1 VQSGVSREDVF
12 GRQMLRLTTFGGVGI
27 RAEGADGTP
36 ATELAVSR
44 RALALLV
51 LVAASP
57 RTGISR
63 DKLVALLWPESD
75 EEHGRNALRQSL
87 HTLRRELRDPEV
99 LQGSDIL
106 RLDPAAIASDLREF
120 DAARA
125 AGRPEDAAGLY
136 AGPFLDGFHVGG
148 SPEFERWVEE
158 TRAAY
163 KREFADL
170 VKDLAREAG
179 RKGDPAAAVRWWRRL
194 AVEDPLDSAVARS
207 LMEALAAAGDR
218 AGALR
223 HGQVYETLLR
233 EELGAGPDPAIS
245 RLLERLRAGPGIEAP
260 AAPQVGPPAGGA
272 ASAGILRAAA
282 PAAVKFLADLRAA
295 LQGRYAIEEEVERA
309 REGAVRLV
317 RARDVRHDR
326 EVVLKVLHP
335 SLASMLDVDRFLR
348 EIKLTARLRH
358 PHILPLL
365 DSGEV
370 NGRPWFAMPEI
381 GGVSLRVRLAA
392 QGRIPLDEVIGT
404 AQELAGALDHAHRH
418 GVLHRDVSPENILL
432 AEGHALLT
440 NLGVARALDAA
451 ATPKLTETGMLVGSP
466 AYVSPEQSAGD
477 TPLDGRSDQ
486 YSLGCV
492 LYEML
497 AGEPLFSGPTPQ
509 AIMAKRAAHRPVS
522 LEQSGLVP
530 PEVAAVLAR
539 ALAADPQRRFA
550 TAGEFAAALA
560 APSAPSAK
568 PHRPWL
574 RWLRPR

>member
-1 VQSGVSREDVF
+1 
-12 GRQMLRLTTFGGVGI
+12 MLRLTTFGGVGI
-27 RAEGADGTP
+27 RAGEADGTP
-36 ATELAVSR
+36 AAELAVSR

-51 LVAASP
+51 LVAAAP
-57 RTGISR
+57 NTGISR
-63 DKLVALLWPESD
+63 DKVVALLWPESD

-87 HTLRRELRDPEV
+87 HTLRRELRAPEV
-99 LQGSDIL
+99 LQGTDVL
-106 RLDPAAIASDLREF
+106 RLDPAAMTSDLREF
-120 DAARA
+120 ETARA
-125 AGRPEDAAGLY
+125 TGRPEDAAGLY

-148 SPEFERWVEE
+148 SSEFERWVEE
-158 TRAAY
+158 SRAAY

-170 VKDLAREAG
+170 VKGLAHEAD

-194 AVEDPLDSAVARS
+194 AVEDPLDSAVALG

-223 HGQVYETLLR
+223 HGQVHETLLR
-233 EELGAGPDPAIS
+233 EDLGAGPEPAIR
-245 RLLERLRAGPGIEAP
+245 RLMERLRAGTVAEAP
-260 AAPQVGPPAGGA
+260 TVPLAGPPAGGA
-272 ASAGILRAAA
+272 ASAVVPR
-282 PAAVKFLADLRAA
+282 PASPPALKFLADLRAA
-295 LQGRYAIEEEVERA
+295 LEGRYAIEEEVERS
-309 REGAVRLV
+309 REGAVRLL

-381 GGVSLRVRLAA
+381 GGVSLRARLTAE
-392 QGRIPLDEVIGT
+392 GGIPQEEVIAI

-418 GVLHRDVSPENILL
+418 GVLHRDVSPENVLL

-451 ATPKLTETGMLVGSP
+451 GTPKLTETGMLVGSP
-466 AYVSPEQSAGD
+466 AYISPEQSAGEV
-477 TPLDGRSDQ
+477 PLDGRSDQ

-509 AIMAKRAAHRPVS
+509 AIMAKRAAHRPDS
-522 LEQSGLVP
+522 LGQRGLIP
-530 PEVAAVLAR
+530 SALAAVLAR
-539 ALAADPQRRFA
+539 ALATEPHRRFA
-550 TAGEFAAALA
+550 TAGEFAQALA
-560 APSAPSAK
+560 THWAPPPAPA
-568 PHRPWL
+568 RRWFD
-574 RWLRPR
+574 WLRPR

>member
-1 VQSGVSREDVF
+1 
-12 GRQMLRLTTFGGVGI
+12 MLRLTTFGGVGI

-36 ATELAVSR
+36 VTELAVSR

-51 LVAASP
+51 LVAAAPS
-57 RTGISR
+57 TGISR
-63 DKLVALLWPESD
+63 DKVVALLWPESD

-87 HTLRRELRDPEV
+87 HTLRRELRAPEV
-99 LQGSDIL
+99 LQGSDVL
-106 RLDPAAIASDLREF
+106 RLDPAAMASDLREF
-120 DAARA
+120 ETARA
-125 AGRPEDAAGLY
+125 AGRLEDAAGLY

-170 VKDLAREAG
+170 VQALAREAG
-179 RKGDPAAAVRWWRRL
+179 RKGDRAGAVRWWRKL
-194 AVEDPLDSAVARS
+194 AVEDPLDSAGALG

-223 HGQVYETLLR
+223 HGQVHETLLR
-233 EELGAGPDPAIS
+233 EDLGAGPDPSIR
-245 RLLERLRAGPGIEAP
+245 RLMERLRTGPGAEAP
-260 AAPQVGPPAGGA
+260 AAPLAGLPPGGP
-272 ASAGILRAAA
+272 AA
-282 PAAVKFLADLRAA
+282 PAFSRPAAPPALKFLADLRAA
-295 LQGRYAIEEEVERA
+295 LEGRYAIEEEVERS
-309 REGAVRLV
+309 REGAVRLLH
-317 RARDVRHDR
+317 ARDVRHDR
-326 EVVLKVLHP
+326 DVVLKVLHP

-381 GGVSLRVRLAA
+381 GGVSLRARLTAE
-392 QGRIPLDEVIGT
+392 GGIPQDEVIAI

-418 GVLHRDVSPENILL
+418 GVLHRDVSPENVLL

-451 ATPKLTETGMLVGSP
+451 AMPKLTETGMLVGSP
-466 AYVSPEQSAGD
+466 AYISPEQSAGEV
-477 TPLDGRSDQ
+477 PLDGRSDQ

-509 AIMAKRAAHRPVS
+509 AIMAKRAAHRPAS
-522 LEQSGLVP
+522 LEQRGVIPSTL
-530 PEVAAVLAR
+530 AAVLAR
-539 ALAADPQRRFA
+539 ALATEPHWRFA
-550 TAGEFAAALA
+550 TAGELAAALA
-560 APSAPSAK
+560 AASAV
-568 PHRPWL
+568 RPQERSRSWL

>member
-1 VQSGVSREDVF
+1 
-12 GRQMLRLTTFGGVGI
+12 MLRLTTFGGVGI
-27 RAEGADGTP
+27 RAGGADGTP

-51 LVAASP
+51 LVAAAP

-63 DKLVALLWPESD
+63 DKVVALLWPESD

-87 HTLRRELRDPEV
+87 HTLRRELRAPEV
-99 LQGSDIL
+99 LQGSDVL
-106 RLDPAAIASDLREF
+106 RLDPAALASDLREF
-120 DAARA
+120 ETART

-170 VKDLAREAG
+170 VQGLAREAG
-179 RKGDPAAAVRWWRRL
+179 RKGDQAGAVRWWRRL
-194 AVEDPLDSAVARS
+194 AVEDPLDSAVALG

-223 HGQVYETLLR
+223 HGQVHETLLR
-233 EELGAGPDPAIS
+233 EELGAGPDPSIR
-245 RLLERLRAGPGIEAP
+245 RLMERLRAGPGPEAP
-260 AAPQVGPPAGGA
+260 AAPLARPPVGGVAPAGVSRPAAPPA
-272 ASAGILRAAA
+272 L
-282 PAAVKFLADLRAA
+282 KFLADLRAA
-295 LQGRYAIEEEVERA
+295 LEGRYAIEEEVERS
-309 REGAVRLV
+309 REGAVRLL

-381 GGVSLRVRLAA
+381 GGVSLRARLTAE
-392 QGRIPLDEVIGT
+392 GRIPQNEVIAI

-418 GVLHRDVSPENILL
+418 GVLHRDVSPENVLL

-466 AYVSPEQSAGD
+466 AYVSPEQAAD
-477 TPLDGRSDQ
+477 TGPLDGRSDQ
-486 YSLGCV
+486 YSLACV
-492 LYEML
+492 VYEML
-497 AGEPLFSGPTPQ
+497 SGEPLFSGPTPQ
-509 AIMAKRAAHRPVS
+509 AIMAKRAAHRPGA
-522 LEQSGLVP
+522 LGRSGVIP
-530 PEVAAVLAR
+530 TEMAAVLER
-539 ALAADPQRRFA
+539 ALAAQPERRFSKVGELA
-550 TAGEFAAALA
+550 TALA
-560 APSAPSAK
+560 MGTA
-568 PHRPWL
+568 RPGRERRWL

>member
-1 VQSGVSREDVF
+1 
-12 GRQMLRLTTFGGVGI
+12 
-27 RAEGADGTP
+27 
-36 ATELAVSR
+36 
-44 RALALLV
+44 
-51 LVAASP
+51 
-57 RTGISR
+57 
-63 DKLVALLWPESD
+63 
-75 EEHGRNALRQSL
+75 
-87 HTLRRELRDPEV
+87 
-99 LQGSDIL
+99 
-106 RLDPAAIASDLREF
+106 
-120 DAARA
+120 
-125 AGRPEDAAGLY
+125 
-136 AGPFLDGFHVGG
+136 
-148 SPEFERWVEE
+148 
-158 TRAAY
+158 
-163 KREFADL
+163 
-170 VKDLAREAG
+170 
-179 RKGDPAAAVRWWRRL
+179 
-194 AVEDPLDSAVARS
+194 
-207 LMEALAAAGDR
+207 
-218 AGALR
+218 
-223 HGQVYETLLR
+223 
-233 EELGAGPDPAIS
+233 
-245 RLLERLRAGPGIEAP
+245 
-260 AAPQVGPPAGGA
+260 
-272 ASAGILRAAA
+272 
-282 PAAVKFLADLRAA
+282 
-295 LQGRYAIEEEVERA
+295 
-309 REGAVRLV
+309 
-317 RARDVRHDR
+317 
-326 EVVLKVLHP
+326 VVLKVLHP

-451 ATPKLTETGMLVGSP
+451 ATPNLTETGMLVGSP